1 MMYLT
6 EPLNSKHK
14 KEMFAC
20 GKASLDDYIHTQAS
34 QDVKRK
40 LSVCFVLP
48 DIQSNGIKGYYT
60 LSNNSI
66 PGDHLPVPI
75 QKKLPASYKT
85 IPATLLGRL
94 GVDQTYRGQGI
105 GKLSLADALKR
116 SYDLS
121 KILVS
126 FAVVVDPLDL
136 EAQAFYE
143 KFDFIRLP
151 DSKKMFLPM
160 KTIAL
165 LFE

>member
-14 KEMFAC
+14 KEMFVC

-66 PGDHLPVPI
+66 PGDHLPDPI

-94 GVDQTYRGQGI
+94 AVDQTYRGQGI
-105 GKLSLADALKR
+105 GKLLLADALKR

-121 KILVS
+121 KILGS

>member
-6 EPLNSKHK
+6 EPLNSKHN
-14 KEMFAC
+14 KELFAC
-20 GKASLDDYIHTQAS
+20 GKASSDDYIHTQAS

-66 PGDHLPVPI
+66 PGDHLPDAI
-75 QKKLPASYKT
+75 QKKLPASHKT

-94 GVDQTYRGQGI
+94 AVDQTCRGQGI
-105 GKLSLADALKR
+105 GKLLLADALKR

-121 KILVS
+121 KILGS

-151 DSKKMFLPM
+151 ESKKMFLPM

>member
-66 PGDHLPVPI
+66 PGDHLPDPI

-94 GVDQTYRGQGI
+94 AVDQTYRGQGI
-105 GKLSLADALKR
+105 GKLLLADALKR

-121 KILVS
+121 KILG
-126 FAVVVDPLDL
+126 
-136 EAQAFYE
+136 
-143 KFDFIRLP
+143 RLP
-151 DSKKMFLPM
+151 
-160 KTIAL
+160 
-165 LFE
+165 